1 MCIRDSMGNVPRCSY
16 QDKLK
21 ILSQSKISVVHGLWR
36 SLSAEGH
43 MQFPRASENLAFS
56 HLDEGIGPQVKS
68 RMFEAAFSRCVIL
81 CQRDYWNPIELWFEP
96 EKEFMYFD
104 NEKDLDEKINY
115 IIKIWFLNNTSYFN
129 FVNSISWWFIKQLY
143 RLVLVRKSRAIKLKT
158 PKLYFWNCLANSI
171 HSYGCSELSSS

>member
-1 MCIRDSMGNVPRCSY
+1 MTNDVSSSHKVLPDWFFISFVPIVISLFNSSLFKTLS
-16 QDKLK
+16 DKLK

-115 IIKIWFLNNTSYFN
+115 IINHYDEFDDMRINAYNKAINNYTTKH
-129 FVNSISWWFIKQLY
+129 FVDRY
-143 RLVLVRKSRAIKLKT
+143 LK
-158 PKLYFWNCLANSI
+158 
-171 HSYGCSELSSS
+171 